1 MGVQSE
7 ESTKIGD
14 AIAYFSHASK
24 TLVEAGTLI
33 KSLNSKIIDRDDM
46 TNCLVF
52 CSDIIDYKLE
62 NAKKENEF
70 INHDKVS
77 FLKRVNIHI

>member
-1 MGVQSE
+1 MY
-7 ESTKIGD
+7 IFFF
-14 AIAYFSHASK
+14 IAYFSHASK
-24 TLVEAGTLI
+24 TLVEAGTLT
-33 KSLNSKIIDRDDM
+33 KSLNSKIIDRETL

-70 INHDKVS
+70 INHDKIPE
-77 FLKRVNIHI
+77 FTDLPELKGML